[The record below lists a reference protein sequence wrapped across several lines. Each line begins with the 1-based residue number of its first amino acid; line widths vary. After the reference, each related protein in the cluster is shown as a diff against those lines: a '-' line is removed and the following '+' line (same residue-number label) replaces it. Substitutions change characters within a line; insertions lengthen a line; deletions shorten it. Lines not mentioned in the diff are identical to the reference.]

1 VAWLSE
7 LRMVSVLFINLVL
20 GIKID
25 SDKKLALLQS
35 VFDAIYS
42 SVVMYDG
49 RLSSSD

>member
-1 VAWLSE
+1 
-7 LRMVSVLFINLVL
+7 MVSVLFINLVL
-20 GIKID
+20 GIKSD

-49 RLSSSD
+49 KSNISE